1 MKKSFYCIGMA
12 LAALATSCSQ
22 SETVEMPASNQ
33 ISFDAAYVG
42 KPVRA
47 AETTT
52 DNLESFQ
59 VYGGFDNSFN
69 VFAGVAITKASG
81 WTYTGDPKYWVNDKI
96 YKFAAYAPASV
107 TATPVPA
114 DGALNFTTVD
124 VTSQPDL
131 IYATQNAAPT
141 AESIPDK
148 VKFQFAH
155 LLSMMK
161 LTFTSGF
168 ASDCT
173 ITISDLSVTVPQT
186 KGNYTGKEGTWA
198 LVAEGNTPQ
207 TFTTISDEEAIAP
220 SNTAASDQFIVLPC
234 VTDDVT
240 VGFTAVVEQLGAQV
254 AKKTFAATI
263 NPSWAKGNRYN
274 YNVTLDP
281 TDFEDGGEGGDD
293 LNKIEFD
300 TPAVDPW
307 VDQSAGEVTIE

>member
-52 DNLESFQ
+52 ANLESFQ

-69 VFAGVAITKASG
+69 VFNGVAITKASG
-81 WTYTGDPKYWVNDKI
+81 WTYTGEPKYWVNGKN
-96 YKFAAYAPASV
+96 YNFAAYAPASV
-107 TATPVPA
+107 TATPVSA
-114 DGALNFTTVD
+114 NGTLNFTVD

-131 IYATQNAAPT
+131 IYDTETAAPT
-141 AESIPDK
+141 AESAPGK

-173 ITISDLSVTVPQT
+173 ITISNLSVTVPQT
-186 KGNYTGKEGTWA
+186 KGTYTGADGNWA
-198 LVAEGNTPQ
+198 LVAEGNTSQ
-207 TFTTISDEEAIAP
+207 TFTTISDNDAVA
-220 SNTAASDQFIVLPC
+220 SDNTAASDQFIVLPC
-234 VTDDVT
+234 VTDNVA
-240 VGFTAVVEQLGAQV
+240 VEFTAVVEQLGAQV
-254 AKKTFAATI
+254 AKKTFTATI
-263 NPSWAKGNRYN
+263 TPNWTKGNRYN

-307 VDQSAGEVTIE
+307 VAQSAGEVTIQ